1 VLERVV
7 FICSRGTIE
16 HVADRQGQASVLT
29 GISADQDVDSSV
41 RYSSMSLV
49 GISSCLYSAP
59 YHFSLVRILDLLAD
73 DDQSHVVGVEET
85 QEPGEPDDKGTKRA

>member
-41 RYSSMSLV
+41 RYSSM
-49 GISSCLYSAP
+49 YSAP